1 MRRRRSSRW
10 TFRKPRPHPGVAAVF
25 TGKDTEK
32 VGPVPCGASLPGLRV
47 PHHYILAPDRVY
59 FVGHPVAVVVATDRY
74 VAKDAADLI
83 EIDWDVHGQRWPIRR
98 RRSRDGAPRGASGVA
113 G

>member
-1 MRRRRSSRW
+1 VR
-10 TFRKPRPHPGVAAVF
+10 GVAAGVESASSLHPGAG
-25 TGKDTEK
+25 TG
-32 VGPVPCGASLPGLRV
+32 
-47 PHHYILAPDRVY
+47 Y

-83 EIDWDVHGQRWPIRR
+83 EIDWDVPTPLPIRR
-98 RRSRDGAPRGASGVA
+98 KRSPRVRRRCIRMA